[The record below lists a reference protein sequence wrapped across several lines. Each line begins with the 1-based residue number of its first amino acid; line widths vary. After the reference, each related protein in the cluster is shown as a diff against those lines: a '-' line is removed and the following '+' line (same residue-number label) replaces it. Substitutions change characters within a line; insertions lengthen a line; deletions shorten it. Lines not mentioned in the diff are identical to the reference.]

1 MDYDILI
8 LGGGIIGC
16 AVAYELS
23 KYNFNI
29 AVIER
34 DYDIADDISF
44 VNTSIVYDGSETSD
58 DVMAR
63 YEYIGNSIMQKTCKK
78 FNVPFKKIGALRVVN
93 DDNGVKKL
101 EEMYERAKL
110 RGIDGVYLID
120 DKDAYDIEPN
130 IKHNIKK
137 GLYSENIGIVA
148 PYDLA
153 ISYAEVA
160 FDNGVIFRLEEEVLN
175 IQNLS
180 KGFRVTTNK
189 NKFSCKVVINRMV
202 KLKIRTKRGKMENSK
217 I

>member
-29 AVIER
+29 AVIEK

-58 DVMAR
+58 NIMAGL
-63 YEYIGNSIMQKTCKK
+63 EYIGNSLLEETCKK
-78 FNVPFKKIGALRVVN
+78 FKVPFKKIGALRVVN

-101 EEMYERAKL
+101 EEMYNRAKD

-120 DKDAYDIEPN
+120 DKDIYDIEPN
-130 IKHNIKK
+130 INTNVKK
-137 GLYSENIGIVA
+137 GLY
-148 PYDLA
+148 
-153 ISYAEVA
+153 
-160 FDNGVIFRLEEEVLN
+160 
-175 IQNLS
+175 Q
-180 KGFRVTTNK
+180 
-189 NKFSCKVVINRMV
+189 RMF
-202 KLKIRTKRGKMENSK
+202 LLWHHMI
-217 I
+217 

>member
-78 FNVPFKKIGALRVVN
+78 FNVPFKKIHSIVLCQ
-93 DDNGVKKL
+93 KKISFK
-101 EEMYERAKL
+101 A
-110 RGIDGVYLID
+110 
-120 DKDAYDIEPN
+120 N
-130 IKHNIKK
+130 I
-137 GLYSENIGIVA
+137 Y
-148 PYDLA
+148 
-153 ISYAEVA
+153 
-160 FDNGVIFRLEEEVLN
+160 
-175 IQNLS
+175 
-180 KGFRVTTNK
+180 
-189 NKFSCKVVINRMV
+189 
-202 KLKIRTKRGKMENSK
+202 IR
-217 I
+217 